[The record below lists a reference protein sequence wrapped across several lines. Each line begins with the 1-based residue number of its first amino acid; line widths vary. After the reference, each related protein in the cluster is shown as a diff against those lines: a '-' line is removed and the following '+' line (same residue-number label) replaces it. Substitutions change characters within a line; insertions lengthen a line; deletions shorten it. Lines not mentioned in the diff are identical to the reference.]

1 MEDTVLPDFKDIETK
16 VGRRVPES
24 LVRSFKERQE
34 TRDEIPAL
42 STTLVN
48 VSESSALKSL
58 GTKMQVLKQE
68 MVDTRQ
74 DNYTEP
80 FNQDRCSDTDL
91 LRGQD
96 FESNSSRAID
106 IKLMHQLLSINEGI
120 ESIKWVMEEKAAIA
134 SRESSLAGSLYSL
147 SESQDT
153 SLRGSCNSLQDGSD
167 GLDGISVGS
176 YLDTLEDDVPGHT
189 SPSDLERFSD
199 GPVKDSV
206 DRPSLYKDTKIDS
219 DEYYCFGL

>member
-1 MEDTVLPDFKDIETK
+1 MEDYVLPDFKDIETK

-68 MVDTRQ
+68 MAH
-74 DNYTEP
+74 
-80 FNQDRCSDTDL
+80 L
-91 LRGQD
+91 
-96 FESNSSRAID
+96 RAID

-120 ESIKWVMEEKAAIA
+120 ESIKWMMEEKGAIA

-176 YLDTLEDDVPGHT
+176 YLDTLVDDIPGHT
-189 SPSDLERFSD
+189 SPSDLDHFSD
-199 GPVKDSV
+199 GPIIDSFE
-206 DRPSLYKDTKIDS
+206 RPSLYKNTKIDS
-219 DEYYCFGL
+219 DEYYCFGM

>member
-16 VGRRVPES
+16 LGRKVPES
-24 LVRSFKERQE
+24 LVRSFKEERQE

-48 VSESSALKSL
+48 VSESSALKRL
-58 GTKMQVLKQE
+58 EIKMQVLKQE
-68 MVDTRQ
+68 MAH
-74 DNYTEP
+74 
-80 FNQDRCSDTDL
+80 L
-91 LRGQD
+91 
-96 FESNSSRAID
+96 RAID

-120 ESIKWVMEEKAAIA
+120 ESIKWVMEEKGAIA

-153 SLRGSCNSLQDGSD
+153 SLRGSCSSLQDGSD

-176 YLDTLEDDVPGHT
+176 YLDTLADDVPGHT
-189 SPSDLERFSD
+189 SPSDLDHFSD
-199 GPVKDSV
+199 GPIKDSL